1 MLGLLR
7 KPYFGTPRRIAP
19 TFLGPRKIVPTFL
32 GPVEPVNKRS
42 SKRSSGSKRSSKRSG
57 KRSGSK
63 RSGNVNICIDKC
75 YEKYASQAPKNP
87 FVVNDDDDEYVKLKK
102 KQKNDFDEMI
112 SRIEKNYGNDID
124 DGVSVEN
131 LGKRSKRS
139 KRKKPVILSMPK
151 PTTAEAK
158 ENRRLRME
166 KRRLV
171 RKNRRSVKKP
181 SKPDATGAA
190 EDALR
195 RMSPPKK
202 RGRGRPRKLPVVA
215 FGGWFNMFKKEKNK
229 PNEEEVTE
237 AKFKMDQMM
246 ILHDLAEKKLLST
259 GKKTEEEKEGIS
271 KAMNESR
278 ENTQNLYNLVKSGQ
292 MTFKK
297 FDESLKGLTET
308 LQGYVI

>member
-1 MLGLLR
+1 
-7 KPYFGTPRRIAP
+7 
-19 TFLGPRKIVPTFL
+19 
-32 GPVEPVNKRS
+32 
-42 SKRSSGSKRSSKRSG
+42 
-57 KRSGSK
+57 
-63 RSGNVNICIDKC
+63 
-75 YEKYASQAPKNP
+75 
-87 FVVNDDDDEYVKLKK
+87 VKLKK

-124 DGVSVEN
+124 EGVSVEN
-131 LGKRSKRS
+131 LGKRSKRSKRS

-215 FGGWFNMFKKEKNK
+215 FGGWFSNIFSNNKKKEEERVGSEGSE
-229 PNEEEVTE
+229 NE
-237 AKFKMDQMM
+237 
-246 ILHDLAEKKLLST
+246 
-259 GKKTEEEKEGIS
+259 
-271 KAMNESR
+271 
-278 ENTQNLYNLVKSGQ
+278 
-292 MTFKK
+292 
-297 FDESLKGLTET
+297 
-308 LQGYVI
+308 